1 MQFLMDRDEPR
12 RGLNTENDEAGPDQE
27 VSEES
32 QQKPLQSHLEDEG
45 RDMSPVPSTQSLP
58 SQFTTGSQPNSV
70 NIQKK
75 RKQQTEDPRI
85 QKAFEILESSSK
97 RSRSENKYS
106 GYCQHIGQKLMSYS
120 SRTQTLVEHEINTV
134 LFRTDMGYYDRLST
148 VAALLPPYPVT
159 TLSTTPQHPHYTFT
173 TSSTPA
179 PYPQYTT
186 LTTNTPL

>member
-32 QQKPLQSHLEDEG
+32 QQEPLQSHLKDEG
-45 RDMSPVPSTQSLP
+45 RDMSPVSSTQSLP
-58 SQFTTGSQPNSV
+58 SQFTTASQPNLV

-97 RSRSENKYS
+97 RSGSENKYS
-106 GYCQHIGQKLMSYS
+106 G
-120 SRTQTLVEHEINTV
+120 
-134 LFRTDMGYYDRLST
+134 
-148 VAALLPPYPVT
+148 
-159 TLSTTPQHPHYTFT
+159 
-173 TSSTPA
+173 
-179 PYPQYTT
+179 
-186 LTTNTPL
+186 